1 AVARDG
7 EGLARRPHMHIKT
20 ILRNIDANIL
30 RVHPDPSLF
39 NRARVAAHTTVRDRW
54 IGNEGAA
61 LSYGLS
67 RPRMSRPPHCH
78 RTRYPTRCGRS
89 QLTRMREIENGLGQG
104 PQRKILILSLSKDA
118 TP

>member
-89 QLTRMREIENGLGQG
+89 QLTRMREIVYGT
-104 PQRKILILSLSKDA
+104 KTAASS
-118 TP
+118 